1 MFGYVGKNI
10 YLCTLTDI
18 KYINSMSKNLKNIK
32 KNSYVIFAVGA
43 LLASLTLQVIW
54 VINSYRDTTNRISHD
69 IDNIMVNAL
78 MDEISQRSEEIPD
91 LTQIEIPEEASDDHS
106 TYYNYQYLNDGI
118 TKIVHKDI
126 NIDSLV
132 KYIDIRKAEKFDYDY
147 ILYRMYK
154 NGASKILYKSK
165 HQPDIILTSIKSGEI
180 PVKGNYSEY
189 MQIEFLNPYNIF
201 IKEMG
206 LIIISSFILSLLL
219 IWCIIKQL
227 SIIRIQRKTM
237 QMRKDFTYAMVHD
250 MKTPLSTITL
260 GVNGLENEKVFG
272 NLELRNKYMR
282 ILKDEAQHLFA
293 LVNKI
298 LTISKLEEGRLEMH
312 RENVELV
319 PMVDNLEEKFSAK
332 AAKDIRFTNRIETD
346 TVFADAE
353 YLGEAL
359 SNLIDNAIK
368 YSRQNVDTEIEIG
381 SRDTG
386 NGVEISV
393 RDNGLGISAKDQ
405 KVIFDKF
412 ERASASGRTFKN
424 NGPAGFGLGLN
435 YVLQVIEA
443 HGGIVGVD
451 SEVGEYTTFTIL
463 LPYGKDEDGDFH

>member
-1 MFGYVGKNI
+1 
-10 YLCTLTDI
+10 
-18 KYINSMSKNLKNIK
+18 MSKFLKKIK
-32 KNSYVIFAVGA
+32 KNSYIIVAIVA
-43 LLASLTLQVIW
+43 LISSFTLQVVWI
-54 VINSYRDTTNRISHD
+54 VNAIKDTTDRVSQK
-69 IDNIMVNAL
+69 IDDVMVNAL
-78 MDEISQRSEEIPD
+78 FEELNHRSVNLPD
-91 LTQIEIPEEASDDHS
+91 DVEFEGAFDDYS
-106 TYYNYQYLNDGI
+106 AYNNYQYINDGVS
-118 TKIVHKDI
+118 KIMHKEI
-126 NIDSLV
+126 NIDTLATAID
-132 KYIDIRKAEKFDYDY
+132 KYKKETLDYDY
-147 ILYRMYK
+147 IIYKVYK
-154 NGASKILYKSK
+154 NGASKLMYKSE
-165 HQPDIILTSIKSGEI
+165 HQPQYSLHSIKSGII
-180 PVKGNYSEY
+180 PIKINGSENI
-189 MQIEFLNPYNIF
+189 QIEFLNPYNIF

-219 IWCIIKQL
+219 IWCIVKQL

-260 GVNGLENEKVFG
+260 GVNGLENEKIFS
-272 NLELRNKYMR
+272 NLEQRSKYMR
-282 ILKDEAQHLFA
+282 ILKDEAQHLFV

-319 PMVDNLEEKFSAK
+319 PMVENLEEKFSAK
-332 AAKDIRFTNRIETD
+332 AAKEIRFTNRIEAD

-368 YSRQNVDTEIEIG
+368 YSRQNVDTEIEIS

-451 SEVGEYTTFTIL
+451 SEVGQYTTFTIL
-463 LPYGKDEDGDFH
+463 LPYGKDKDGDETEKCNSQQ

>member
-1 MFGYVGKNI
+1 MKK
-10 YLCTLTDI
+10 T
-18 KYINSMSKNLKNIK
+18 LKNIK
-32 KNSYVIFAVGA
+32 KNSYIFVAIMA
-43 LLASLTLQVIW
+43 LLASFTLQTLW
-54 VINSYRDTTNRISHD
+54 VTKTMEYSTLKIRQNINELLVRCLFEE
-69 IDNIMVNAL
+69 A
-78 MDEISQRSEEIPD
+78 ECRSKN
-91 LTQIEIPEEASDDHS
+91 IPEDSEITGS
-106 TYYNYQYLNDGI
+106 NNDYAEFYDFEYFNEGI
-118 TKIVHKDI
+118 YKLSKEDI
-126 NIDSLV
+126 NITRLDSIIQQ
-132 KYIDIRKAEKFDYDY
+132 KIKGGEYDYAYNIYYIDK
-147 ILYRMYK
+147 
-154 NGASKILYKSK
+154 GKSK
-165 HQPDIILTSIKSGEI
+165 NVYRSKQSPYVLIGSVKSSVVPLRINHSLGI
-180 PVKGNYSEY
+180 
-189 MQIEFLNPYNIF
+189 QIEFLNPYNLF

-206 LIIISSFILSLLL
+206 LIVLSSFIISLLL
-219 IWCIIKQL
+219 IWCIVKQL

-260 GVNGLENEKVFG
+260 GVNGLENEKIFS

-282 ILKDEAQHLFA
+282 ILKDEAQHLFV

-298 LTISKLEEGRLEMH
+298 LTISKLEEGRLDMH
-312 RENVELV
+312 MENVELV
-319 PMVDNLEEKFSAK
+319 PMVENLEEKFSAK
-332 AAKDIRFTNRIETD
+332 ATKEIRFTNRIEAD

-368 YSRQNVDTEIEIG
+368 YSRKDVDTEIEIG

-463 LPYGKDEDGDFH
+463 LPYGKDEDGDETEKCNSQQ

>member
-1 MFGYVGKNI
+1 MKK
-10 YLCTLTDI
+10 T
-18 KYINSMSKNLKNIK
+18 LKNIK
-32 KNSYVIFAVGA
+32 KNSYIIVAIIA
-43 LLASLTLQVIW
+43 LCTSFTLQVIW
-54 VINSYRDTTNRISHD
+54 LISSYKDTTNQ
-69 IDNIMVNAL
+69 
-78 MDEISQRSEEIPD
+78 ISQGIDDFMVDALYEEVNLRSKNIPMG
-91 LTQIEIPEEASDDHS
+91 TIIKIPQPNNDYSG
-106 TYYNYQYLNDGI
+106 YNNYQYLNEGVFNI
-118 TKIVHKDI
+118 IHKDI

-132 KYIDIRKAEKFDYDY
+132 LFIDKRKAESFDYDY
-147 ILYRMYK
+147 ILYKVYK
-154 NGASKILYKSK
+154 NGTSKVIYKSE
-165 HQPDIILTSIKSGEI
+165 HQPGIILASIKSGLI
-180 PVKGNYSEY
+180 PTRGDGSQNI
-189 MQIEFLNPYNIF
+189 QIEFLNPYNLF

-206 LIIISSFILSLLL
+206 VIVLSSFILSLLL
-219 IWCIIKQL
+219 IWCIVKQL

-298 LTISKLEEGRLEMH
+298 LTISKLEEGRLEMN

-319 PMVDNLEEKFSAK
+319 PMVENLEEKFSAK
-332 AAKDIRFTNRIETD
+332 AAKEIRFTNRIEAD

-368 YSRQNVDTEIEIG
+368 YSRQNVDTEIEIS

-463 LPYGKDEDGDFH
+463 LPYGKDEDGDETEKCNSQQ

>member
-1 MFGYVGKNI
+1 MKMFTFA
-10 YLCTLTDI
+10 LQLTLNT
-18 KYINSMSKNLKNIK
+18 KLNMRKNLKNIK

-43 LLASLTLQVIW
+43 FLASLILQVIW
-54 VINSYRDTTNRISHD
+54 MVNSYRDTTNRISHD
-69 IDNIMVNAL
+69 IDNMMVNAL
-78 MDEISQRSEEIPD
+78 MDEISQRSEEISD

-106 TYYNYQYLNDGI
+106 TYYNFQYLNDGI
-118 TKIVHKDI
+118 TKLVHKDI

-132 KYIDIRKAEKFDYDY
+132 KYIDIRKAEDFGYDY
-147 ILYRMYK
+147 ILYKVYK
-154 NGASKILYKSK
+154 NGTSKILYKSK
-165 HQPDIILTSIKSGEI
+165 HQPGIVLTSIKSGEI
-180 PVKGNYSEY
+180 PVRGNYSEY
-189 MQIEFLNPYNIF
+189 MQIEFLNPYNLF
-201 IKEMG
+201 FNEMG

-219 IWCIIKQL
+219 IWCIVKQL
-227 SIIRIQRKTM
+227 NIIRIQRKTM

-272 NLELRNKYMR
+272 NLELRHKYMR
-282 ILKDEAQHLFA
+282 ILKDEAQHLFV

-298 LTISKLEEGRLEMH
+298 LTISKLEEGKLEMH
-312 RENVELV
+312 KENVALA
-319 PMVDNLEEKFSAK
+319 PMVENLEEKFSTK
-332 AAKDIRFTNRIETD
+332 AAKEIRFTNRIEAD
-346 TVFADAE
+346 TVFADEE
-353 YLGEAL
+353 YLCEAL

-368 YSRQNVDTEIEIG
+368 YSRRDVVTEIEIG
-381 SRDTG
+381 SRDMG
-386 NGVEISV
+386 NGMEITV
-393 RDNGLGISAKDQ
+393 RDNGLGISRKDQ

-451 SEVGEYTTFTIL
+451 SEVGEYTMFTIL
-463 LPYGKDEDGDFH
+463 LPYGMEEESDETEDL

>member
-1 MFGYVGKNI
+1 MFEELNKRSSALPEGTELNLIGTDGEYSGLQNYKYVNDTVSSIIHKDVNLDSLQSI
-10 YLCTLTDI
+10 MEMY
-18 KYINSMSKNLKNIK
+18 LKNNNLAYSFKLSKIK
-32 KNSYVIFAVGA
+32 NDKIIESKYSNKPFFC
-43 LLASLTLQVIW
+43 LLNVASSVVPTKK
-54 VINSYRDTTNRISHD
+54 
-69 IDNIMVNAL
+69 DNTAGV
-78 MDEISQRSEEIPD
+78 
-91 LTQIEIPEEASDDHS
+91 QIEL
-106 TYYNYQYLNDGI
+106 LN
-118 TKIVHKDI
+118 I
-126 NIDSLV
+126 NEPFIQETGFIIGGSL
-132 KYIDIRKAEKFDYDY
+132 
-147 ILYRMYK
+147 
-154 NGASKILYKSK
+154 
-165 HQPDIILTSIKSGEI
+165 
-180 PVKGNYSEY
+180 
-189 MQIEFLNPYNIF
+189 
-201 IKEMG
+201 
-206 LIIISSFILSLLL
+206 LIMLLL
-219 IWCIIKQL
+219 IWCIVKQL

-260 GVNGLENEKVFG
+260 GVNGLENEKIFS
-272 NLELRNKYMR
+272 NLELRSKYMR
-282 ILKDEAQHLFA
+282 ILKDEAQHLFV

-319 PMVDNLEEKFSAK
+319 PMVENLEEKFSAK
-332 AAKDIRFTNRIETD
+332 AAKDIRFTNRIEAD

-463 LPYGKDEDGDFH
+463 LPYGKEKDGDETEKCNSQQ

>member
-1 MFGYVGKNI
+1 
-10 YLCTLTDI
+10 
-18 KYINSMSKNLKNIK
+18 MSKFLKKIK
-32 KNSYVIFAVGA
+32 KNSYIIVAMVA
-43 LLASLTLQVIW
+43 LISSFTLQVVWI
-54 VINSYRDTTNRISHD
+54 VNAFLDITEKKSKD
-69 IDNIMVNAL
+69 IDDMFVNAL
-78 MDEISQRSEEIPD
+78 FEEVNVRSEKIPAGT
-91 LTQIEIPEEASDDHS
+91 LIKIPNPIEDYSAYS
-106 TYYNYQYLNDGI
+106 NYQYLNEGV
-118 TKIVHKDI
+118 TKIIHKDI
-126 NIDSLV
+126 NMDSLSMHV
-132 KYIDIRKAEKFDYDY
+132 DRLKKGFMDYDY
-147 ILYRMYK
+147 ILYKVYK
-154 NGASKILYKSK
+154 NGTSKVVYKSE
-165 HQPDIILTSIKSGEI
+165 HQPSIILTSIKSGLI
-180 PVKGNYSEY
+180 PTRGDGSQNI
-189 MQIEFLNPYNIF
+189 QIAFLNPYNIF

-206 LIIISSFILSLLL
+206 LIILSSFILSLLL
-219 IWCIIKQL
+219 IWCIVKQL
-227 SIIRIQRKTM
+227 SIIRIQHKTM

-260 GVNGLENEKVFG
+260 GVNGLENEKIFS
-272 NLELRNKYMR
+272 NLEQRSKYMR
-282 ILKDEAQHLFA
+282 ILKDEAQHLFV

-319 PMVDNLEEKFSAK
+319 PMVENLEEKFSAK
-332 AAKDIRFTNRIETD
+332 AAKEIRFTNRIEAD

-451 SEVGEYTTFTIL
+451 SEVGQYTTFTIL
-463 LPYGKDEDGDFH
+463 LPYGKEKDGDETEKCNSQQ

>member
-1 MFGYVGKNI
+1 
-10 YLCTLTDI
+10 
-18 KYINSMSKNLKNIK
+18 MSKFLKKIK
-32 KNSYVIFAVGA
+32 KNSYIIVAMVA
-43 LLASLTLQVIW
+43 LISSFTLQVVWI
-54 VINSYRDTTNRISHD
+54 VNAFLDITEKKSKD
-69 IDNIMVNAL
+69 IDDMFVNAL
-78 MDEISQRSEEIPD
+78 FEEVNVRSEKIPAGT
-91 LTQIEIPEEASDDHS
+91 LIKIPNPIEDYSAYS
-106 TYYNYQYLNDGI
+106 NYQYLNEGV
-118 TKIVHKDI
+118 TKIIHKDI
-126 NIDSLV
+126 NMDSLSMHV
-132 KYIDIRKAEKFDYDY
+132 DRLKKGFMDYDY
-147 ILYRMYK
+147 ILYKVYK
-154 NGASKILYKSK
+154 NGTSKVVYKSE
-165 HQPDIILTSIKSGEI
+165 HQPSIILTSIKSGLI
-180 PVKGNYSEY
+180 PTRGDGSQNI
-189 MQIEFLNPYNIF
+189 QIAFLNPYNIF

-219 IWCIIKQL
+219 IWCIVKQL
-227 SIIRIQRKTM
+227 SIIRILRKTM

-260 GVNGLENEKVFG
+260 GVNGLENEKIFS

-282 ILKDEAQHLFA
+282 ILKDEAQHLFV

-298 LTISKLEEGRLEMH
+298 LTISKLEDGKLEMH
-312 RENVELV
+312 KENVELV
-319 PMVDNLEEKFSAK
+319 PMVENLEEKFSAK
-332 AAKDIRFTNRIETD
+332 AAKEIRFTNRIEAD

-381 SRDTG
+381 CRDTG

-463 LPYGKDEDGDFH
+463 LPYGKEEDGETEGL

>member
-1 MFGYVGKNI
+1 
-10 YLCTLTDI
+10 
-18 KYINSMSKNLKNIK
+18 
-32 KNSYVIFAVGA
+32 
-43 LLASLTLQVIW
+43 
-54 VINSYRDTTNRISHD
+54 
-69 IDNIMVNAL
+69 
-78 MDEISQRSEEIPD
+78 
-91 LTQIEIPEEASDDHS
+91 
-106 TYYNYQYLNDGI
+106 
-118 TKIVHKDI
+118 
-126 NIDSLV
+126 
-132 KYIDIRKAEKFDYDY
+132 
-147 ILYRMYK
+147 
-154 NGASKILYKSK
+154 
-165 HQPDIILTSIKSGEI
+165 
-180 PVKGNYSEY
+180 
-189 MQIEFLNPYNIF
+189 
-201 IKEMG
+201 MG

-237 QMRKDFTYAMVHD
+237 QLRKDFTYAMVHD

-282 ILKDEAQHLFA
+282 ILKDEAQHLFV

-312 RENVELV
+312 RENVALV
-319 PMVDNLEEKFSAK
+319 PMVENLEEKFSAK
-332 AAKDIRFTNRIETD
+332 ATKEIRFTNRIEAD

-368 YSRQNVDTEIEIG
+368 YSRQNVDTEIEIS

-463 LPYGKDEDGDFH
+463 LPYGKDEDGDETEKCNSQQ

>member
-1 MFGYVGKNI
+1 MHNLNY
-10 YLCTLTDI
+10 
-18 KYINSMSKNLKNIK
+18 YILKIIMK
-32 KNSYVIFAVGA
+32 KNFVALTILG
-43 LLASLTLQVIW
+43 LLATLVSQTIWLFQSLTFTANEVKKQ
-54 VINSYRDTTNRISHD
+54 INEELNVAMFRE
-69 IDNIMVNAL
+69 A
-78 MDEISQRSEEIPD
+78 EIRACS
-91 LTQIEIPEEASDDHS
+91 A
-106 TYYNYQYLNDGI
+106 
-118 TKIVHKDI
+118 
-126 NIDSLV
+126 
-132 KYIDIRKAEKFDYDY
+132 
-147 ILYRMYK
+147 
-154 NGASKILYKSK
+154 
-165 HQPDIILTSIKSGEI
+165 LTSITISETNDAIPDITFFNEELYKVTKTRPDLNIIDSILQTGKTFNYRIFYIKNGTIVSCPSNTQLLFSIKTDTVYTRRDKSEGVYLEL
-180 PVKGNYSEY
+180 S
-189 MQIEFLNPYNIF
+189 NPYNVF
-201 IKEMG
+201 FEKLG
-206 LIIISSFILSLLL
+206 LIMLANIIMLVITV
-219 IWCIIKQL
+219 WCIIKQL

-319 PMVDNLEEKFSAK
+319 PMVENLEEKFSAK
-332 AAKDIRFTNRIETD
+332 AAKDIRFTNRIEAA

-451 SEVGEYTTFTIL
+451 SEVGQYTTFTIL
-463 LPYGKDEDGDFH
+463 LPYGKDEDGDETEKCNSQQ

>member
-1 MFGYVGKNI
+1 
-10 YLCTLTDI
+10 
-18 KYINSMSKNLKNIK
+18 MSKNLKNIK

-69 IDNIMVNAL
+69 IDDIFLNAL
-78 MDEISQRSEEIPD
+78 FEEVNVRSEDIPVGTTID
-91 LTQIEIPEEASDDHS
+91 IPQPIEDFS
-106 TYYNYQYLNDGI
+106 TFFNYQYLNEGV
-118 TKIVHKDI
+118 TKIIHQDI
-126 NIDSLV
+126 VLDSLA
-132 KYIDIRKAEKFDYDY
+132 KYIDIRKEGDFNYDY
-147 ILYRMYK
+147 IVYKVYK
-154 NGASKILYKSK
+154 NGASKVLYKSE
-165 HQPDIILTSIKSGEI
+165 HQPSIILTSIKSGLI
-180 PVKGNYSEY
+180 PTRGDGSQNI
-189 MQIEFLNPYNIF
+189 QIAFLNPYNIF

-237 QMRKDFTYAMVHD
+237 QLRKDFTYAMVHD

-319 PMVDNLEEKFSAK
+319 PMVENLEEKFSAK
-332 AAKDIRFTNRIETD
+332 AAKDIRFTNRIEAD

-368 YSRQNVDTEIEIG
+368 YSRQNVDTEIEIS

-451 SEVGEYTTFTIL
+451 SEVGQYTTFTIL
-463 LPYGKDEDGDFH
+463 LPYGKEEDEDGDFH